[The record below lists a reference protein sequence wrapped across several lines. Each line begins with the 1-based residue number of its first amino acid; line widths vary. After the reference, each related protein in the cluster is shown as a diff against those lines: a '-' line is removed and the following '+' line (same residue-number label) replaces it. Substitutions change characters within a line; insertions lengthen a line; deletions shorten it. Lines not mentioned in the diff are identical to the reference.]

1 MQSQAPMF
9 YSLIAFW
16 YALIMSAVGFVL
28 FCYLELRA
36 ERRVR
41 NVEQKREGLPNVGE
55 MAERFG
61 KAGASSS
68 ALACSVLFMLIA
80 TAIAL
85 ALDKLKINPFW

>member
-1 MQSQAPMF
+1 MQSQTPMF
-9 YSLIAFW
+9 YALIAFW
-16 YALIMSAVGFVL
+16 YALGMSALGFAL

-36 ERRVR
+36 ESRLRNIEQRRDA
-41 NVEQKREGLPNVGE
+41 LPNVGE
-55 MAERFG
+55 IAEKFS

-85 ALDKLKINPFW
+85 GLDKLKINPFW

>member
-1 MQSQAPMF
+1 MQTQAPM
-9 YSLIAFW
+9 YYALIAFW
-16 YALIMSAVGFVL
+16 YALVMSAIGFIL

-36 ERRVR
+36 ENRSREIEMRRD
-41 NVEQKREGLPNVGE
+41 GLPNVGE
-55 MAERFG
+55 IAEKFS